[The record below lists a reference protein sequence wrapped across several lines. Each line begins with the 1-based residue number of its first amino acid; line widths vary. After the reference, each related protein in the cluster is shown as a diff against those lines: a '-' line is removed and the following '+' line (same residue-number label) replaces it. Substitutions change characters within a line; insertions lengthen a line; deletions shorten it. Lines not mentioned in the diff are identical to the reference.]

1 MGDYFSRFLPNRPR
15 SLSSFDTH
23 LRWQPVTRSARSR
36 RSYGKIE
43 DREQSSIKWAS
54 GAFLTAS
61 RLLCMS
67 SSGIR
72 MTSLI
77 ECPAWLKCR
86 ETRVGS
92 LSCWCFKKDRRCS
105 PNRSFSWRLVS
116 PIYWHWHLLH
126 WIKQIR
132 FLDLQDKWSMIFVCS
147 LVVVKI

>member
-1 MGDYFSRFLPNRPR
+1 MTIKTMDCYWYRRLGGIIYQWASSASSRLFIPRGDNVFPL
-15 SLSSFDTH
+15 
-23 LRWQPVTRSARSR
+23 W
-36 RSYGKIE
+36 
-43 DREQSSIKWAS
+43 IKWAS
-54 GAFLTAS
+54 RAFLTAS

-77 ECPAWLKCR
+77 ECPAWLKCK

-92 LSCWCFKKDRRCS
+92 LSCWWFKKDRRCS